1 MSYAAIA
8 AVVVVI
14 ATMAIASS
22 LRRTAP
28 SERSGPAAPA
38 VVVRIATIPSS
49 AFETAGIPSPI
60 ALVSLPAGT
69 PQLSGAGRPEL
80 LYVGAEYC
88 PYCAAE
94 RWVVVTALS
103 RFGTF
108 SGLGAT
114 TSSTSDI
121 FPGTRTFSFYGASF
135 ASQYIAFDSVE
146 TETNRPAPDGG
157 YTALQSLTSEQRQ
170 VLMTYDGPPYFEGSA
185 GAIPFVDIAG
195 AFVARGASFDP
206 ASLKGLTMQEI
217 ADGVADP
224 TSQLGRAV
232 RAAAN
237 AYTAAICEATG
248 DQPSSVCASPVI
260 RRAIA
265 ALPAA

>member
-1 MSYAAIA
+1 
-8 AVVVVI
+8 
-14 ATMAIASS
+14 MAIAGS

-28 SERSGPAAPA
+28 SERSGPAARA
-38 VVVRIATIPSS
+38 VVDRIATVPSV
-49 AFETAGIPSPI
+49 AFETAGIPSRVG
-60 ALVSLPAGT
+60 LVALPAGT
-69 PQLSGAGRPEL
+69 PQLSEAGRPEL
-80 LYVGAEYC
+80 LYIGAEYC

-135 ASQYIAFDSVE
+135 ASQYVAFVSAE
-146 TETNRPAPDGG
+146 TETNRPAPGGG
-157 YTALQSLTSEQRQ
+157 YTALQALTPKQRQ
-170 VLMTYDGPPYFEGSA
+170 VLTTYDGPPYFDGST

-195 AFVARGASFDP
+195 AFVTRGASFDP
-206 ASLKGLTMQEI
+206 TLLKGLTMQEI

-224 TSQLGRAV
+224 TSPIGRAV
-232 RAAAN
+232 LAASN
-237 AYTAAICEATG
+237 VYTAAICRATG
-248 DQPSSVCASPVI
+248 DQPSTVCASPVI
-260 RRAIA
+260 RRAAA